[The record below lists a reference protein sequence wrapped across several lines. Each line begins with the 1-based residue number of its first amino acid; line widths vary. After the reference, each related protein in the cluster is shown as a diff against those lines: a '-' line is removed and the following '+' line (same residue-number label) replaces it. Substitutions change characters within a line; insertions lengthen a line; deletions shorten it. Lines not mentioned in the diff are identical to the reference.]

1 MENQVTNIFNNAA
14 EVAAPSAGSA
24 MVEVESNR
32 AVAETKAA
40 MLLAKQFPRDQV
52 QAVDRILASC
62 TRHSLAEAALY
73 QYAKGGT
80 DVTGPSIRLAEAIAQ
95 SWGNVQFGIRELEQV
110 PGRSTVEAFAWDVET
125 NTRQVKIFQVDHVRH
140 TKKGVFKLSDPR
152 DVYELVAN
160 QGARRL
166 RACILGIIPGDVVDS
181 AVRQCEVTLRNK
193 VEVTPEL
200 IKSLVEKFAA
210 FGVTR
215 GQLETRIQRRLDETV
230 SPALIVQLGKVYNSL
245 RDGMSSPGDWFEPV
259 QAEGE
264 AGDTKAKGADAVR
277 SRVAAATQARANKP
291 QTDEGGK
298 P

>member
-1 MENQVTNIFNNAA
+1 MNDVVNNVFQNSA
-14 EVAAPSAGSA
+14 EVARPSGA
-24 MVEVESNR
+24 MVEVESGR

-62 TRHSLAEAALY
+62 ARPSLAEAALY

-140 TKKGVFKLSDPR
+140 TKKGVFKLNDPR

-181 AVRQCEVTLRNK
+181 AVRQCEVTLRSK

-210 FGVTR
+210 YGVTKE
-215 GQLETRIQRRLDETV
+215 QLEKRIQRRLDETV

-245 RDGMSSPGDWFEPV
+245 RDGMSSVGDWFELEQPV
-259 QAEGE
+259 DDG
-264 AGDTKAKGADAVR
+264 KPKGAAALKDK
-277 SRVAAATQARANKP
+277 VAAATAARSDK
-291 QTDEGGK
+291 
-298 P
+298 

>member
-1 MENQVTNIFNNAA
+1 MNDVVNNVFQNSA
-14 EVAAPSAGSA
+14 EVARPSGA
-24 MVEVESNR
+24 MVEVESGR

-62 TRHSLAEAALY
+62 ARPSLAEAALY

-140 TKKGVFKLSDPR
+140 TKKGVFKLNDPR

-181 AVRQCEVTLRNK
+181 AVRQCEVTLRSK

-210 FGVTR
+210 YGVTKE
-215 GQLETRIQRRLDETV
+215 QLEKRIQRRLDETV

-245 RDGMSSPGDWFEPV
+245 RDGMSSVGDWFEVAPAV
-259 QAEGE
+259 DDKA
-264 AGDTKAKGADAVR
+264 AGKGSASLKD
-277 SRVAAATQARANKP
+277 RVAAATGNKGAE
-291 QTDEGGK
+291 Q
-298 P
+298 